1 LARAGRPTAVWT
13 GTRMIVWGGSIYDMY
28 AGSYTETN
36 TGRIYDPATDSWK
49 ATSTT
54 GAPPAASGH
63 TAVWTGSRMIVWGG
77 YSREGWRSTGGVYD
91 PATDTWTLTSL
102 SGAPSGRGY
111 TPRFGRVPGFWRR
124 AASGVSARAPATE
137 SESRTAAR
145 RGADDIR
152 LMPAPGPSGLRERSG

>member
-111 TPRFGRVPGFWRR
+111 HTAVWTGSRMIVWGGWDGSRTSAMVRPTIPSLIRGRRWLAPLFAAHTRR
-124 AASGVSARAPATE
+124 CGRAP
-137 SESRTAAR
+137 
-145 RGADDIR
+145 G
-152 LMPAPGPSGLRERSG
+152 